1 MSTNVCADG
10 NSRIITS
17 SQGSSLPPGV
27 VCLAGAVAPVCCP
40 HAGNRGRSR
49 AARGNIHK
57 PRGSQYLP
65 CGRREGLGEAGRCR
79 SRWAARQPGPTASA
93 AGVNLDEC
101 WQRARVRCPGIAVAR
116 CGGFR
121 WSASVPST
129 GGAGNPM
136 KAGCLQSAPRIGGM
150 SVVAGRE
157 PRLAPKVWEEN
168 RREAVSGSGGRPTG
182 RPVDPLILEH
192 FKVEENQAFKP
203 PVTPA
208 KAGVQRFSDRQR
220 SWIPACAGND
230 YGNLAWR

>member
-1 MSTNVCADG
+1 MWQKGGAG
-10 NSRIITS
+10 R
-17 SQGSSLPPGV
+17 G
-27 VCLAGAVAPVCCP
+27 GAVAIKV
-40 HAGNRGRSR
+40 G
-49 AARGNIHK
+49 
-57 PRGSQYLP
+57 
-65 CGRREGLGEAGRCR
+65 
-79 SRWAARQPGPTASA
+79 GPT

-192 FKVEENQAFKP
+192 FMAVFVRVSGLLRDWTIRADLPIAGIPYGHAKTALRLKRIRRSNRPSLRRKPESRVFRTDNGPGFQHAPVMTTVILHGANQ
-203 PVTPA
+203 
-208 KAGVQRFSDRQR
+208 S
-220 SWIPACAGND
+220 
-230 YGNLAWR
+230 